1 MEGSRTHSKVPG
13 AVIHIIVWALF
24 FALPLFFMWN
34 RSWESMDWGRFLRH
48 CVNLLVLCSA
58 FYLNYFILIPRLLFK
73 GSKHKF
79 VLANVCMATVFSTA
93 MMLWQMHSFVPDAP
107 GPRFRINPVLFS
119 FARDFVSIFIMI
131 CLSAL
136 VKMSVRWQKA
146 ENARREAEK
155 SRSEAELKNLRN
167 QLNPHFLLNTLNN
180 IYALISID
188 TEKAQEAVS
197 ELSRLLRYV
206 LYDNNQHTVPLCK
219 EMDFIKDYIYLMKIR
234 VSQNV
239 SVETDIRVS
248 PDSLTPV
255 APLIFISLIENAFK
269 HGISPVEQSRIRI
282 FFDETPECV
291 VCDIRNSFH
300 PKSHSDKSGSGI
312 GLEQVGKRLELL
324 YSGHYFWNKGVS
336 EDGKEYFSHLE
347 LMKNG

>member
-1 MEGSRTHSKVPG
+1 MEGSRTHSKVPW
-13 AVIHIIVWALF
+13 ALIHIIVWVLF
-24 FALPLFFMWN
+24 FALPLFFIWN
-34 RSWESMDWGRFLRH
+34 RSGEGIDWNRYLRH
-48 CVNLLVLCSA
+48 SVNPLMLCA
-58 FYLNYFILIPRLLFK
+58 VFYLDYFILVPHLLFK
-73 GSKHKF
+73 GRWNNF
-79 VLANVCMATVFSTA
+79 ILANIGVALVFSAA
-93 MMLWQMHSFVPDAP
+93 MLLWQTFSFVPDAP
-107 GPRFRINPVLFS
+107 GPRLRINPVLFS
-119 FARDFVSIFIMI
+119 FIRDFVSIAMII
-131 CLSAL
+131 CLSTL
-136 VKMSVRWQKA
+136 VKMGVGWQQA
-146 ENARREAEK
+146 EDARKEAEK
-155 SRSEAELKNLRN
+155 SRKEAELKNLRN

-269 HGISPVEQSRIRI
+269 HGVSPVEQSRIRI
-282 FFDETPECV
+282 FFDETPECII
-291 VCDIRNSFH
+291 CDIRNSFH
-300 PKSHSDKSGSGI
+300 PKSHLDKSGSGI
-312 GLEQVGKRLELL
+312 GLEQVEKRLELL
-324 YSGHYFWNKGVS
+324 YSGHYFWNKGIS

>member
-1 MEGSRTHSKVPG
+1 MEGSRTHSKVPW
-13 AVIHIIVWALF
+13 ALIHIIVWVLF
-24 FALPLFFMWN
+24 FALPLFFIWN
-34 RSWESMDWGRFLRH
+34 RSGEGIDWNRYLRH
-48 CVNLLVLCSA
+48 SVNPLMLCA
-58 FYLNYFILIPRLLFK
+58 VFYLDYFILVPRLLFK
-73 GSKHKF
+73 GRWNNF
-79 VLANVCMATVFSTA
+79 ILANIGVALLFSAA
-93 MMLWQMHSFVPDAP
+93 MLLWQTFSFVPDAP
-107 GPRFRINPVLFS
+107 GPRLRINPVLFS
-119 FARDFVSIFIMI
+119 FIRDFVSIAMII
-131 CLSAL
+131 CLSTL
-136 VKMSVRWQKA
+136 VKMGVGWQQA
-146 ENARREAEK
+146 EDARKEAEK
-155 SRSEAELKNLRN
+155 SRKEAELKNLRN

-239 SVETDIRVS
+239 SVETDIRVF

-269 HGISPVEQSRIRI
+269 HGVSPVEQSRIRI
-282 FFDETPECV
+282 FFDETPECII
-291 VCDIRNSFH
+291 CDIRNSFH
-300 PKSHSDKSGSGI
+300 PKSHLDKSGSGI
-312 GLEQVGKRLELL
+312 GLEQVEKRLELL
-324 YSGHYFWNKGVS
+324 YSGHYFWNKGIS

>member
-1 MEGSRTHSKVPG
+1 MEGSRTHSKVPW
-13 AVIHIIVWALF
+13 ALIHIIVWVLF
-24 FALPLFFMWN
+24 FALPLFFIWN
-34 RSWESMDWGRFLRH
+34 RSGEGIDWNRYLRH
-48 CVNLLVLCSA
+48 SVNPLMLCA
-58 FYLNYFILIPRLLFK
+58 VFYLDYFILVPRLLFK
-73 GSKHKF
+73 GRWNNF
-79 VLANVCMATVFSTA
+79 ILANIGVALVFSAA
-93 MMLWQMHSFVPDAP
+93 MLLWQTFSFVPDAP
-107 GPRFRINPVLFS
+107 GPRLRINPVLFS
-119 FARDFVSIFIMI
+119 FIRDFVSIAMII
-131 CLSAL
+131 CLSTL
-136 VKMSVRWQKA
+136 VKMGVGWQQA
-146 ENARREAEK
+146 EDARKEAEK
-155 SRSEAELKNLRN
+155 SRKEAELKNLRN

-269 HGISPVEQSRIRI
+269 HGVSPVEQSRIRI
-282 FFDETPECV
+282 FFDETPECII
-291 VCDIRNSFH
+291 CDIRNSFH
-300 PKSHSDKSGSGI
+300 PKSHLDKSGSGI
-312 GLEQVGKRLELL
+312 GLEQVEKRLELL
-324 YSGHYFWNKGVS
+324 YSGHYFWNKGIS

>member
-1 MEGSRTHSKVPG
+1 MLC
-13 AVIHIIVWALF
+13 AV
-24 FALPLFFMWN
+24 
-34 RSWESMDWGRFLRH
+34 
-48 CVNLLVLCSA
+48 
-58 FYLNYFILIPRLLFK
+58 FYLDYFILVPRLLFK
-73 GSKHKF
+73 GRWNNF
-79 VLANVCMATVFSTA
+79 ILANIGVALVFSAA
-93 MMLWQMHSFVPDAP
+93 MLLWQTFSFVPDAP
-107 GPRFRINPVLFS
+107 GPRLRINPVLFS
-119 FARDFVSIFIMI
+119 FIRDFVSIAMII
-131 CLSAL
+131 CLSTL
-136 VKMSVRWQKA
+136 VKMGVGWQQA
-146 ENARREAEK
+146 EDARKEAEK
-155 SRSEAELKNLRN
+155 SRKEAELKNLRN

-269 HGISPVEQSRIRI
+269 HGVSPVEQSRIRI
-282 FFDETPECV
+282 FFDETPECII
-291 VCDIRNSFH
+291 CDIRNSFH
-300 PKSHSDKSGSGI
+300 PKSHLDKSGSGI
-312 GLEQVGKRLELL
+312 GLEQVEKRLELL
-324 YSGHYFWNKGVS
+324 YSGHYFWNKGIS

>member
-1 MEGSRTHSKVPG
+1 MEGSRTHSKVPW
-13 AVIHIIVWALF
+13 ALIHIIVWVLF
-24 FALPLFFMWN
+24 FALPLFFIWN
-34 RSWESMDWGRFLRH
+34 RSGEGIDWNRYLRH
-48 CVNLLVLCSA
+48 SVNPLMLCA
-58 FYLNYFILIPRLLFK
+58 VFYLDYFILVPRLLFK
-73 GSKHKF
+73 GRWNNF
-79 VLANVCMATVFSTA
+79 ILANIGVALVFSAA
-93 MMLWQMHSFVPDAP
+93 MLLWQTFSFVPDAP
-107 GPRFRINPVLFS
+107 GPRLRINPVLFS
-119 FARDFVSIFIMI
+119 FIRDFVSIAMII
-131 CLSAL
+131 CLSTL
-136 VKMSVRWQKA
+136 VKMGVGWQQA
-146 ENARREAEK
+146 EDARKEAEK
-155 SRSEAELKNLRN
+155 SRKEAELKNLRN

-269 HGISPVEQSRIRI
+269 HGVSPVEQSRIRI
-282 FFDETPECV
+282 FFDETPECII
-291 VCDIRNSFH
+291 CDIRNSCH
-300 PKSHSDKSGSGI
+300 PKSHLDKSGSGI
-312 GLEQVGKRLELL
+312 GLEQVEKRLELL
-324 YSGHYFWNKGVS
+324 YSGHYFWNKGIS